1 MSRSIHAKAKDPRDV
16 LRIVIAAVLAVTF
29 LTVGVVLVA
38 KSRGKSPDASDP
50 APTLPAVD
58 ISTTT
63 ATTTTTVTAT
73 TTTTSTAAATEA
85 EATQAPAQQTTVGT
99 TSAAQNGYFSHSL
112 FIGDS
117 RTEGLRLY
125 GGVKDADFF
134 SKTSMS
140 IYSLPKDQLEVTGM
154 GKKTIAQVL
163 DAKKYQTIYIM
174 LGINEVGSNKN
185 TTVSRYRTFID
196 EVRQKQPDATV
207 VVCANLHV
215 SKAKSDASE
224 KSGSSITNKNID
236 TLNGMLAELA
246 DGDKVRYLDVNPQFD
261 DANGA
266 LDASRTGDGVH
277 MKAKYYPQWMAW
289 IAEQKIG

>member
-29 LTVGVVLVA
+29 LTVGVILVA

-58 ISTTT
+58 IP
-63 ATTTTTVTAT
+63 
-73 TTTTSTAAATEA
+73 TTTSTAAATTTTTTA
-85 EATQAPAQQTTVGT
+85 TTTTATTAAATQQPTAGT

-140 IYSLPKDQLEVTGM
+140 IYSLPKDRLEVTGM

-185 TTVSRYRTFID
+185 TTVNRYRTFID

-215 SKAKSDASE
+215 SKAKSDASV

-246 DGDKVRYLDVNPQFD
+246 DGDKIRYLDVNPQFD

>member
-16 LRIVIAAVLAVTF
+16 LRIVIAAVLAVAF

-50 APTLPAVD
+50 APTLPAAD

-63 ATTTTTVTAT
+63 ATTTTAAVT
-73 TTTTSTAAATEA
+73 TTTTSTAAATET
-85 EATQAPAQQTTVGT
+85 EATQAPAQQTTAGT

-215 SKAKSDASE
+215 SKAKSDASV

-236 TLNGMLAELA
+236 ALNGMLAELA
-246 DGDKVRYLDVNPQFD
+246 DGDKVRYLNVNTQFD

-266 LDASRTGDGVH
+266 LEASCTGDGVH
-277 MKAKYYPQWMAW
+277 MYAKYYPKWMAW

>member
-50 APTLPAVD
+50 TPTLPAVD

-63 ATTTTTVTAT
+63 ATTTTTVTTT

-85 EATQAPAQQTTVGT
+85 EATQATTQQTTAGT

-215 SKAKSDASE
+215 SKAKSDASV

-246 DGDKVRYLDVNPQFD
+246 DGDKIRYLDVNPQFD

>member
-16 LRIVIAAVLAVTF
+16 LRIVIAAVLAVAF

-50 APTLPAVD
+50 APTLPAAD

-63 ATTTTTVTAT
+63 ATTTTAAVT
-73 TTTTSTAAATEA
+73 TTTTTTTAAAT
-85 EATQAPAQQTTVGT
+85 QQTTAGT

-140 IYSLPKDQLEVTGM
+140 IYSLPKDRLEVTGM

-215 SKAKSDASE
+215 SKAKSDASV

-246 DGDKVRYLDVNPQFD
+246 DGDKIRYLDVNPQFD

>member
-29 LTVGVVLVA
+29 LTVGVILVA

-63 ATTTTTVTAT
+63 ATTTTTVTTT

-85 EATQAPAQQTTVGT
+85 EATQAPAQQPTAGT

-140 IYSLPKDQLEVTGM
+140 IYSLPKDRLEVTGM

-215 SKAKSDASE
+215 SKAKSDASV

-246 DGDKVRYLDVNPQFD
+246 DGDKIRYLDVNPQFD

-266 LDASRTGDGVH
+266 LEASRTGDGVH

>member
-29 LTVGVVLVA
+29 LTVGVILVA

-58 ISTTT
+58 IP
-63 ATTTTTVTAT
+63 
-73 TTTTSTAAATEA
+73 TTTSTAAATTTTTTA
-85 EATQAPAQQTTVGT
+85 TTTTATTAAATQQPTAGT

-140 IYSLPKDQLEVTGM
+140 IYSLPKDRLEVTGM

-185 TTVSRYRTFID
+185 TTVNRYRTFID

-215 SKAKSDASE
+215 SKAKSDASV
-224 KSGSSITNKNID
+224 KSGSSITNNNID

-246 DGDKVRYLDVNPQFD
+246 DGDKIRYLDVNPQFD

>member
-29 LTVGVVLVA
+29 LTIGVVLVA

-63 ATTTTTVTAT
+63 ATTTTTVTT
-73 TTTTSTAAATEA
+73 TTATTSTAAATEA
-85 EATQAPAQQTTVGT
+85 EATQAPAQQTTAGT

-174 LGINEVGSNKN
+174 LGINEVGSNKT

-236 TLNGMLAELA
+236 ALNGMLAELA
-246 DGDKVRYLDVNPQFD
+246 DGDKIRYLDVNPQFD

>member
-16 LRIVIAAVLAVTF
+16 LRIVIAAVLAVAF
-29 LTVGVVLVA
+29 LTIGVVLVV
-38 KSRGKSPDASDP
+38 KSRSKTPDASDP
-50 APTLPAVD
+50 APTLPTAD
-58 ISTTT
+58 IPTTT
-63 ATTTTTVTAT
+63 ATTTIAT
-73 TTTTSTAAATEA
+73 TTTATTSTAAATEA
-85 EATQAPAQQTTVGT
+85 EATQATTQQTTAGT

-140 IYSLPKDQLEVTGM
+140 IYSLPKDQLELTGM

-196 EVRQKQPDATV
+196 EVRQKQPDATI

-224 KSGSSITNKNID
+224 KDNKSVTNKNID

-246 DGDKVRYLDVNPQFD
+246 DGDKIRYLDVNPQFD

-266 LDASRTGDGVH
+266 LEASCTGDGVH
-277 MKAKYYPQWMAW
+277 MYAKYYPKWMAW

>member
-50 APTLPAVD
+50 TPTLPAVD

-73 TTTTSTAAATEA
+73 TATTSTAAATEA
-85 EATQAPAQQTTVGT
+85 EATQAPAQQTTAGT

-185 TTVSRYRTFID
+185 TTVRRYRTFID

-246 DGDKVRYLDVNPQFD
+246 DGDKIRYLDVNPQFD